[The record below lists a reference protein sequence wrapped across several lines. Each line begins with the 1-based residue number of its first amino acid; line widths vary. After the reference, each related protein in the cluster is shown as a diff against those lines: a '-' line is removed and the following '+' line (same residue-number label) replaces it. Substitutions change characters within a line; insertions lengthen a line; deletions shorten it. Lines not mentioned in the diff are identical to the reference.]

1 MTLTM
6 SNPDHLQEQ
15 LKRDSQFLQQF
26 YLGAQMELN
35 NRLQSHGVAMVIN
48 IQLSKLRF
56 VFFDVTVGTL

>member
-6 SNPDHLQEQ
+6 SNPDRLQEQ

-48 IQLSKLRF
+48 IQLSKLGF
-56 VFFDVTVGTL
+56 VFLMLL